1 MAELRFIETVAER
14 ARVAEDQAASLTE
27 ATLRTLTERITAG
40 EADDLPARLPD
51 QFRPLLIKF
60 TEPAQGFPYEEFIAR
75 VAQRAGVEHDIAE
88 RGVRAVL
95 QTMHPLVGDREF
107 DEVMAQLPHQF
118 RELVQTAPQQPAPRR
133 R

>member
-14 ARVAEDQAASLTE
+14 ARVPEDQAASLTE

-40 EADDLPARLPD
+40 EADDLPDRLPD

-60 TEPAQGFPYEEFIAR
+60 PEPAEGFPLDEFIRR
-75 VAQRAGVEHDIAE
+75 VAERAGVGRDVAE

-95 QTMHPLVGDREF
+95 QTMHPLIGDREF
-107 DEVMAQLPHQF
+107 DEVMAQLPREF
-118 RELVQTAPQQPAPRR
+118 EELVQTTPRR